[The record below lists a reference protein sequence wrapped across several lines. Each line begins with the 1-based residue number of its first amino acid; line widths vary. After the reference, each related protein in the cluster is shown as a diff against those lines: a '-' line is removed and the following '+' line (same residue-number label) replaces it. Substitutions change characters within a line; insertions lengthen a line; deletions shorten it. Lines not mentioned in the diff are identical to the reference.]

1 MQGDARQERPGSC
14 GRGLAVDLRHAGTCG
29 AVGPDPGHA
38 GDGDVG
44 PDPGHAGD
52 GDVGPDPG
60 HAGDGDVGHDGD
72 GAVRYDLGHVGDTTL
87 DASPLLRVLHKESWR
102 PLVPDAS
109 PSSSTY
115 RHLCGALGH
124 GKGASPWP
132 PRASSLPSCRV
143 SPWPAEQTSVCLDL
157 WCMCDRIMR
166 SQPGGRVRAVPPPPP
181 PGTACTSRL
190 VASVLRLPQSPTH
203 LLGWH
208 FLFHLLP
215 L

>member
-14 GRGLAVDLRHAGTCG
+14 ERGLAVDLRHAGTCG
-29 AVGPDPGHA
+29 AM
-38 GDGDVG
+38 
-44 PDPGHAGD
+44 
-52 GDVGPDPG
+52 GPDPG

-181 PGTACTSRL
+181 GDSLHQSVGGKCPPSPSEPNAPSG
-190 VASVLRLPQSPTH
+190 VA
-203 LLGWH
+203 
-208 FLFHLLP
+208 LP
-215 L
+215 LPPASFVSREGPQG